1 MKRHPVKL
9 LASVCAAITIFW
21 CVALLT
27 TTTARGEGKAMPDTI
42 VIKYLM
48 NQYGP
53 VTFNHAMH
61 ASLANGCGTCHHQHN
76 EKINAG
82 CRECHALSAHAF
94 KASVTRGFGACSSC
108 HSEASPEMPEMPG
121 LKTALHK
128 KCFAC
133 HTGIGE
139 LGSSPEGCVKTCHVK
154 RMSSAR

>member
-1 MKRHPVKL
+1 MKRPPVKL
-9 LASVCAAITIFW
+9 LVSVCAVIASLWLI
-21 CVALLT
+21 ALLAASP
-27 TTTARGEGKAMPDTI
+27 ARGAGKAVPDTI

-76 EKINAG
+76 EKMNAT
-82 CRECHALSAHAF
+82 CHECHALSAHAF
-94 KASVTRGFGACSSC
+94 KASLTQGFGACSSC

-121 LKTALHK
+121 LKTAFHK
-128 KCFAC
+128 KCFTC

-139 LGSSPEGCVKTCHVK
+139 LGSSPEGCVKTCHAK
-154 RMSSAR
+154 KISNTR